1 MAEYIVSIADVD
13 GRLSARPQVRPWTFD
28 EMMCKLSHTLDVTEY
43 GSVAKEM
50 EFVRNQQD
58 EIERLTKLCLK
69 AYELGYADGLKDG
82 GNK

>member
-1 MAEYIVSIADVD
+1 MAKYIVSFVDVD
-13 GRLSARPQVRPWTFD
+13 GRLSVRPQVRPWTYD
-28 EMMCKLSHTLDVTEY
+28 QMMCNLSHTIDATDY
-43 GSVAKEM
+43 GSIAKQM

-82 GNK
+82 G